1 MEIEKAKEREISSW
15 LVKKKFVTQKHN
27 LLHNIGDIL
36 LFEDII
42 IIIIRDFLWP
52 PVSQSNKGSIVAG
65 IIDNT
70 VNMIWFWLHVITYWM
85 T

>member
-36 LFEDII
+36 LLEDI
-42 IIIIRDFLWP
+42 IIIIRDFLLP

-70 VNMIWFWLHVITYWM
+70 VNMI
-85 T
+85 